1 MVAADSRFD
10 YLSSADGT
18 WRNELHGV
26 LKALNLKRNL
36 SLNRAG
42 DFYLAWL
49 ASYFFLSSRN
59 RRFLALMGRDSLAAL
74 MAARR
79 AFSALRIFASA

>member
-10 YLSSADGT
+10 YLSST
-18 WRNELHGV
+18 HRPWRNELHGV
-26 LKALNLKRNL
+26 LEPRYLKKNL